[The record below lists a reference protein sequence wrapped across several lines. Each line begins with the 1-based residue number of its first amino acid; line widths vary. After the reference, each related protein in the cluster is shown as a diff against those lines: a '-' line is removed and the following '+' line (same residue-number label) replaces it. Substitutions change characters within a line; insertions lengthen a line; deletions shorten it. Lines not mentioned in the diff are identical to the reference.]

1 VKALRVKNVLVTL
14 LLLCVLGATIG
25 VGTVS
30 AQENDEDIELIDLD
44 EGLEDDADNGES
56 DESFEDDG
64 EVEKTSLDQSGGD
77 VVAESVPMQP
87 TGIPMTYAILSVFM
101 TLSGLVLAKFDI

>member
-1 VKALRVKNVLVTL
+1 LVTL
-14 LLLCVLGATIG
+14 LLLCVLGAAIG

-30 AQENDEDIELIDLD
+30 TQESDEDIELIDLD
-44 EGLEDDADNGES
+44 EGLEDDVDDGEDF

-64 EVEKTSLDQSGGD
+64 EVEKTSLDQSGGN
-77 VVAESVPMQP
+77 VVARFVPMQP

-101 TLSGLVLAKFDI
+101 TLSGLALAKFDI

>member
-1 VKALRVKNVLVTL
+1 MRVKNALVTL
-14 LLLCVLGATIG
+14 LLLCVLGAAIG
-25 VGTVS
+25 ADTVT

-44 EGLEDDADNGES
+44 EGLEDDADNVEDF

-87 TGIPMTYAILSVFM
+87 TGVPMTYAIISVFM

>member
-1 VKALRVKNVLVTL
+1 LRVKNAVVAL
-14 LLLCVLGATIG
+14 LLLCVLGAAIG

-30 AQENDEDIELIDLD
+30 AQESDEDIELIDLD
-44 EGLEDDADNGES
+44 EDFEDNVDDGEDF

-77 VVAESVPMQP
+77 VVAGSVPMQP
-87 TGIPMTYAILSVFM
+87 TGVPMTYAILSVFM
-101 TLSGLVLAKFDI
+101 TLSGLALAKFDI